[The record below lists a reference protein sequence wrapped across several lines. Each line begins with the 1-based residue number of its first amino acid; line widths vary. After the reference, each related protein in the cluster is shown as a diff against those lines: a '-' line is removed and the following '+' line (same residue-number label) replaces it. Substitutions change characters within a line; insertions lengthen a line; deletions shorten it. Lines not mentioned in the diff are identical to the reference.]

1 MKKVVEASDAV
12 ALGVKL
18 CRPVVIPMYPITPQT
33 HIVEMLAEF
42 IDNGELDSEMIHVES
57 EHSAMSACIGAQAT
71 GVRTFTATSS
81 QGLALMF
88 ETLFVASGLRLPIV
102 MVCIDGYSLS
112 HVHEAVNIPEQ
123 RDVDRFLPK
132 YRPRYRLDTKKP
144 ITIGPISYPDTYM
157 EFKK

>member
-102 MVCIDGYSLS
+102 MVNANRALS
-112 HVHEAVNIPEQ
+112 APINIWN
-123 RDVDRFLPK
+123 
-132 YRPRYRLDTKKP
+132 
-144 ITIGPISYPDTYM
+144 
-157 EFKK
+157 